1 MSQSIKNEY
10 AVFLK
15 ARDKNLPAVITNKE
29 EGNLLIKYL
38 NLTPDPSQ
46 EEGLDIYTDSA
57 DNQGKVVFSFHE
69 LCKTEMENSMSG
81 MTI

>member
-1 MSQSIKNEY
+1 MSQSTKNEY

-38 NLTPDPSQ
+38 NLTPDSSQ
-46 EEGLDIYTDSA
+46 AEDLD
-57 DNQGKVVFSFHE
+57 K
-69 LCKTEMENSMSG
+69 
-81 MTI
+81 MTLKNL

>member
-38 NLTPDPSQ
+38 NLTPDLSQ

-57 DNQGKVVFSFHE
+57 DNQVKVFFFS
-69 LCKTEMENSMSG
+69 
-81 MTI
+81 